1 MRVRRRLS
9 SMSRCEFRCSFRDA
23 RITSRESSTFR
34 HVAWNKSG
42 PITTASSLDSTGR
55 LNALRSVHD
64 GVAAEY
70 APHSHHASARSAV
83 VACAVGHFKIVA
95 ATQTKCR
102 HCDEMAGESK
112 R

>member
-1 MRVRRRLS
+1 VEQIWPDNHGFVTRLYGQ
-9 SMSRCEFRCSFRDA
+9 A
-23 RITSRESSTFR
+23 A
-34 HVAWNKSG
+34 V
-42 PITTASSLDSTGR
+42 
-55 LNALRSVHD
+55 NALRSVHD
-64 GVAAEY
+64 GVAASY

-95 ATQTKCR
+95 ATQAKCR